1 MKRSTDKALI
11 LFFVLV
17 GYILLQFTWWEV
29 LLVRQTS
36 EVIAEKKNIVALS
49 ITNQIVQQQELVQ
62 LEKKQQAKIWM
73 IIGEG
78 TVFFII
84 LSLGIVRVYNSYKK
98 ERMLFRNQKNFL
110 LSITH
115 ELKTPIASLKLQIQT
130 LEKRTDLSP
139 EKKEQILKNAMGDID
154 RLNALVENILMSAR
168 IDSQTDLLSKEK
180 INLSELIEQ
189 TYQLYFSNLQNHQL
203 ELNIAKDIYMFAD
216 PLAMGSVV
224 INLIENAVKYSTIGS
239 QISVCLKSNN
249 NQLNLSVTDNGIGI
263 PKSDKE
269 FIFDKFYRAGNEETR
284 NTKGTGLGLFIVK
297 QLVEQHDGKI
307 SIKDNHPKGSIFEI
321 SFPI

>member
-1 MKRSTDKALI
+1 M
-11 LFFVLV
+11 
-17 GYILLQFTWWEV
+17 QFTWWEV

-36 EVIAEKKNIVALS
+36 EVIDEKKKIVALS
-49 ITNQIVQQQELVQ
+49 IIDDHIQQQELVQ
-62 LEKKQQAKIWM
+62 LEKKQQSKIWM

-78 TVFFII
+78 TVFFIT

-139 EKKEQILKNAMGDID
+139 EKKEQILKNAMGDTD

-168 IDSQTDLLSKEK
+168 IDSQTDLLTKEK

-189 TYQLYFSNLQNHQL
+189 TCQLYFSQLQNHKL
-203 ELNIAKDIYMFAD
+203 ELNITKDIYMVAD

-224 INLIENAVKYSTIGS
+224 INLIENAIKYSSTGS
-239 QISVCLKSNN
+239 QINVCLKSVN

-263 PKSDKE
+263 SKADKE

-297 QLVEQHDGKI
+297 QLVEQHNGKI
-307 SIKDNHPKGSIFEI
+307 SIKDNQPKGSIFEI
-321 SFPI
+321 NFPI